1 MFRSRGA
8 GHCTAAPNTQISY
21 RDLAQE
27 PGGLVKCRS
36 QASASILWGAA
47 TLVTP
52 TACVEQETPAC
63 KAVSLA
69 ACGLFLQ
76 FT

>member
-8 GHCTAAPNTQISY
+8 GHCTAAPNTQISH

-27 PGGLVKCRS
+27 SGSLVKCRRQTS
-36 QASASILWGAA
+36 SSILWGAA

-52 TACVEQETPAC
+52 TACVEPETSAYE
-63 KAVSLA
+63 ANFLA
-69 ACGLFLQ
+69 ACGRFLK
-76 FT
+76 FS